1 VAAVR
6 GTICR
11 ACGADTLTAKD
22 KDGNEVE
29 FDVHARVYVY
39 LPEHDPDAP
48 AGQRVFW
55 CPAPSREYANVLH
68 IAVCRGRVGQ

>member
-1 VAAVR
+1 MR

-11 ACGADTLTAKD
+11 TCGADTLTAED
-22 KDGNEVE
+22 QNGQTVE
-29 FDVHARVYVY
+29 FDVHARAYVY

-55 CPAPSREYANVLH
+55 MPARNREYANVLH
-68 IAVCRGRVGQ
+68 IAVCTGPRR